1 MLFGITSIRYY
12 FLFLAIALFVLLV
25 NLGSYGL
32 AETSEARY
40 AEISREMLQSGD
52 YINPELLGVF
62 HYHKPPL
69 TYYITTLG
77 YRIFGVNEFGARF
90 FLQIAIIVELLLVY
104 GMAMLL
110 YNNRK
115 IAFTSGLI
123 YFSMPIVL
131 ISSRNLT
138 TDAYLTAFILGAVYC
153 WQYYTTKGRTESL
166 YLFYLLSA
174 MALLT
179 KGPVSLLFILT
190 YIIVYKIIYK
200 LSSKISIHHVLGICI
215 CLVIGSSW
223 YFVVVVNT
231 PGLWDYFLGK
241 QIMERITQNT
251 YNRSKPFW
259 FYLPLVFGL
268 VLPWW
273 LMFYKRT
280 FKISGIWA
288 KLSRQDRVLLVC
300 SLCTFLV
307 FSIFKTKLIL
317 YILPI
322 FWILVILIAA
332 QLYKVSQETCKLL
345 SLAYA
350 TLMGILII
358 AIVGLSLVNPSFFQ
372 IGTGTWLLCL
382 CCCIAFGTIYYFIQ
396 NNRHYKPAVLAGCF
410 GGSLILIITS
420 LMSYNAGTINSTKE
434 MVTFIKGTSPIKHKT
449 ILVYDYLLSSIP
461 FYSDAQLITLKC
473 NHNTTYREVQFQ
485 KDMDWVEGLWDVNNK
500 SVMWKLDSIS
510 HHKNTFLL
518 IRKKRD
524 LDDSLEYLKNNFN
537 SKKDY
542 PKWLLL
548 YNK

>member
-153 WQYYTTKGRTESL
+153 WQYYTTKGRTGSL

-200 LSSKISIHHVLGICI
+200 LSSKINIHHVLGICI

-268 VLPWW
+268 VIPWW

-300 SLCTFLV
+300 SLCTFLI

-322 FWILVILIAA
+322 FWILAILIAA

-358 AIVGLSLVNPSFFQ
+358 AIVVLSLVNPSFFQ

-485 KDMDWVEGLWDVNNK
+485 KDMDWVEGLWGVNNK

>member
-153 WQYYTTKGRTESL
+153 WQYYTTKGRTGSL

-200 LSSKISIHHVLGICI
+200 LSSKINIHHVLGICI

-322 FWILVILIAA
+322 FWILAILIAA

>member
-12 FLFLAIALFVLLV
+12 FLFLAIALFILLV

-69 TYYITTLG
+69 PYYITTLG

-153 WQYYTTKGRTESL
+153 WQYYTTRGRTGSL

-200 LSSKISIHHVLGICI
+200 LSSKINIHHVLGICI

-322 FWILVILIAA
+322 FWILAILIAA

>member
-1 MLFGITSIRYY
+1 MLSGITSIRNY

-52 YINPELLGVF
+52 YINPELLGIF

-77 YRIFGVNEFGARF
+77 YRIFGINEFGARF

-104 GMAMLL
+104 GITMLL

-138 TDAYLTAFILGAVYC
+138 TDAYLTAFILAAVYC
-153 WQYYTTKGRTESL
+153 WQSYTTKGRIWSL

-179 KGPVSLLFILT
+179 KGPVALLFILT
-190 YIIVYKIIYK
+190 YIIVYKLIYK
-200 LSSKISIHHVLGICI
+200 MGSKINIHHLLGICL

-223 YFVVVVNT
+223 YFVVGMNT

-241 QIMERITQNT
+241 QIVERITLNT

-259 FYLPLVFGL
+259 FYLPLVIGL

-280 FKISGIWA
+280 FNISGYWA

-300 SLCTFLV
+300 SLCTFFFFSV
-307 FSIFKTKLIL
+307 FKSKLIL

-322 FWILVILIAA
+322 FWMMAVLIAS
-332 QLYKVSQETCKLL
+332 QLFRAAQETYKLL
-345 SLAYA
+345 SVAYA
-350 TLMGILII
+350 ILMGILII
-358 AIVGLSLVNPSFFQ
+358 AVVGLSLVYPSLFQ
-372 IGTGTWLLCL
+372 IGLGTWLLSF
-382 CCCIAFGTIYYFIQ
+382 CCFIVFGTLFYLIK
-396 NNRHYKPAVLAGCF
+396 NSRHYKPALLAGCF
-410 GGSLILIITS
+410 GASLILIITS
-420 LMSYNAGTINSTKE
+420 LMSHNAGTINSTKDI
-434 MVTFIKGTSPIKHKT
+434 VTFINGTSPIKHKT
-449 ILVYDYLLSSIP
+449 ILVYDYLLSSVP
-461 FYSDAQLITLKC
+461 FYSDADLITLKC

-485 KDMDWVEGLWDVNNK
+485 KDREWVEGLWDVNNTNVL
-500 SVMWKLDSIS
+500 SRLDSIS

-524 LDDSLEYLKNNFN
+524 LDDSLDYLRNNFN
-537 SKKDY
+537 STKDY

>member
-1 MLFGITSIRYY
+1 MLSGITSIRYY

-69 TYYITTLG
+69 TYYITILG
-77 YRIFGVNEFGARF
+77 YRIFGINEFGARF
-90 FLQIAIIVELLLVY
+90 FLQIALLVELLLVY
-104 GMAMLL
+104 GIAMLL
-110 YNNRK
+110 YNNSK

-153 WQYYTTKGRTESL
+153 WQYYTSKYRIWSL

-174 MALLT
+174 MAFLT
-179 KGPVSLLFILT
+179 KGPVALLFIFT
-190 YIIVYKIIYK
+190 YIIVYKVIYNMG
-200 LSSKISIHHVLGICI
+200 SKINIHHLLGICLF
-215 CLVIGSSW
+215 LVIGGSW
-223 YFVVVVNT
+223 YFVVTVNT
-231 PGLWDYFLGK
+231 PGLWDYFLGE
-241 QIMERITQNT
+241 QIVERITLNT
-251 YNRSKPFW
+251 FNRSKPFW
-259 FYLPLVFGL
+259 FYLPLVIGL
-268 VLPWW
+268 LVPWW
-273 LMFYKRT
+273 LMFYKRS

-288 KLSRQDRVLLVC
+288 KLSKQDRVLLA
-300 SLCTFLV
+300 STLCTFLFFSV
-307 FSIFKTKLIL
+307 FKSKLIL

-322 FWILVILIAA
+322 FWMLAVLIGS
-332 QLYKVSQETCKLL
+332 QLFRASYVTCKLL
-345 SLAYA
+345 SLAYSI
-350 TLMGILII
+350 LMGVLII
-358 AIVGLSLVNPSFFQ
+358 SIVGLSLIYPSLFQ
-372 IGTGTWLLCL
+372 IGLGTWLLSFSCF
-382 CCCIAFGTIYYFIQ
+382 IVFGTLFFLIK
-396 NNRHYKPAVLAGCF
+396 NNSSYKPALLAGCF
-410 GGSLILIITS
+410 GASLILIVTS
-420 LMSYNAGTINSTKE
+420 LMSHNSGTINSTKDI
-434 MVTFIKGTSPIKHKT
+434 VTFINGTGPIKHKT

-461 FYSDAQLITLKC
+461 FYSDADLITLKC
-473 NHNTTYREVQFQ
+473 NHNTTSREVQFQ
-485 KDMDWVEGLWDVNNK
+485 KDKEWVEGLWDVNN
-500 SVMWKLDSIS
+500 SAVLYRLDSLS

-524 LDDSLEYLKNNFN
+524 LDDSLNYLRNNFN
-537 SKKDY
+537 SSKDY